1 MSTTTITTTRG
12 APTMTDSTSD
22 TTVILGAGPAGL
34 SAAYALTR
42 EGRPFELVEKAS
54 EPGGLCRTFE
64 FHGRSF
70 DLGPHV
76 FINRSPEIGELL
88 HELGGERLKEITH
101 IEGIYFDGKL
111 YDTWLDA
118 VVKLRMTSRARAF
131 VGLLARRMRPIEQV
145 VSCEDGLVNSYGSAI
160 YSQLVRVHQRKFWGV
175 DPSEID
181 VSWARVYEKPNSIFK
196 YAKQRLSHSG
206 ARSASYEPA
215 QTYYPT
221 AGSQVIYGAMMKRIK
236 EGAGSTVRLGSE
248 VVAVHRDGDLVT
260 HVDLRDPTTGEITQ
274 LGGRSF
280 ISTIPVTELVSLVD
294 PAPPQEILD
303 IAGSLRYRSLVVVNL
318 LTRLT
323 RDLPY
328 GWVEIH
334 SSDVQ
339 AGRLTN
345 FARLSPEMAGEG
357 DLVPVC
363 LEYYCDESDAVW
375 GSSDEEMI
383 ALARREMATMG
394 FAGPEA
400 DSVGFVQRER
410 FAYPMYL
417 LGYGELRARLK
428 EYCSGMTNLQSIGRG
443 GIYRYNNMGHSIE
456 SGLRAAE
463 NVVSGQRH
471 DLWDRSVVDGKI

>member
-1 MSTTTITTTRG
+1 MN
-12 APTMTDSTSD
+12 DST
-22 TTVILGAGPAGL
+22 VIIGAGPAGL
-34 SAAYALTR
+34 SAAYALAR
-42 EGRPFELVEKAS
+42 EDRAFELVEKAT
-54 EPGGLCRTFE
+54 EPGGLCRTFD
-64 FHGRSF
+64 FHGRYF

-111 YDTWLDA
+111 YDSWLDA
-118 VVKLRMTSRARAF
+118 VVNLRMTSRARALL
-131 VGLLARRMRPIEQV
+131 GLIARRIRPIEQV

-160 YSQLVRVHQRKFWGV
+160 YSQLVRIHQRKFWGV

-196 YAKQRLSHSG
+196 YVKQRLSHSG

-221 AGSQVIYGAMMKRIK
+221 AGSQVIYGAMMDRI
-236 EGAGSTVRLGSE
+236 EASPGATIRLGAE
-248 VVAVHRDGDLVT
+248 VVAVHHDAGNVT
-260 HVDLRDPTTGEITQ
+260 HIDLRDPATGEVTQ
-274 LGGRSF
+274 VAGSSF
-280 ISTIPVTELVSLVD
+280 ISTIPVTELVSVLD

-303 IAGSLRYRSLVVVNL
+303 IARSLRYRSLVVVNL

-323 RDLPY
+323 RELPY
-328 GWVEIH
+328 GWVELH

-357 DLVPVC
+357 ELVPIC
-363 LEYYCDESDAVW
+363 LEYYCDEDDAIW
-375 GSSDEEMI
+375 QSTDEDMI
-383 ALARREMATMG
+383 ALAQRELVTMG
-394 FAGPEA
+394 FAAAGEE
-400 DSVGFVQRER
+400 SVGFVQREP

-417 LGYGELRARLK
+417 IGYGDLRARLK
-428 EYCSGMTNLQSIGRG
+428 EFCEGITNLQTIGRG

-456 SGLRAAE
+456 SGLRAAD

-471 DLWDRSVVDGKI
+471 DMWDRSVVDGKI